1 MALKLSERTQAVIFL
16 VALALAIAG
25 LYRVVL
31 AAQPPAVP
39 PGQVRGVSLVVEGG
53 SWTIRYGPVTTGS
66 NTAFLLLLEA
76 SQRLHF
82 PLTWQ
87 NYTTPDG
94 VFVMSINGTVNTA
107 TGPGW
112 QYWVGVKY
120 GNEASNLF
128 PLSDGDVVAWRYML
142 DQGGA

>member
-1 MALKLSERTQAVIFL
+1 MARRLSERTQAMIFL
-16 VALALAIAG
+16 VALALGIAG

-31 AAQPPAVP
+31 AAQPPPVA
-39 PGQVRGVSLVVEGG
+39 PGQVSGVNLLVESGT
-53 SWTIRYGPVTTGS
+53 WTIRYGPVTTSS

-87 NYTTPDG
+87 NYTTPNG

-112 QYWVGVKY
+112 QYWVGATY

-128 PLSDGDVVAWRYML
+128 PLSNGDLVAWRFTL